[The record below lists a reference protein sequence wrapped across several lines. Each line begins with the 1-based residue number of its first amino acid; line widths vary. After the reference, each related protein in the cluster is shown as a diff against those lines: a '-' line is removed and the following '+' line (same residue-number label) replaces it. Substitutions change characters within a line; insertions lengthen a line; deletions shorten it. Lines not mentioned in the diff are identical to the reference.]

1 MQNKPKVFIIAGEV
15 SGDVLGARIMAQMP
29 DVEFSGIGGEN
40 MKAAGLQTL
49 FPMADL
55 SVMGVV
61 EVVAHAR
68 TLTRRIRETV
78 AEIIRQRPDIILT
91 SGSPA
96 LGLACGPCKEICA
109 YI

>member
-29 DVEFSGIGGEN
+29 DVEFFGIGGEN

-55 SVMGVV
+55 SVMG
-61 EVVAHAR
+61 R
-68 TLTRRIRETV
+68 GRGCCTR
-78 AEIIRQRPDIILT
+78 
-91 SGSPA
+91 
-96 LGLACGPCKEICA
+96 A
-109 YI
+109 YVNAAYS